1 VPAALVTGGLQPW
14 AVRNLTLLVTCSVQL
29 TVMIKGSLTAADL
42 TAGVPP
48 SSRGVP
54 GAGAQLTGVTV
65 NVTVDRV
72 LIRTPLNVLSIT
84 GASGWEVS
92 DCTII
97 QDGGCIGDFPW
108 QYVVNIFEAS
118 DGVFARNMVI
128 NHCMGYAIGS
138 SQRLVIDGNR
148 FISRGSTNSE
158 GNSIHTMM
166 HPDVPVE
173 NLYIGRNYHLGS
185 PAATNCAVG
194 ICRFEVRALPL

>member
-1 VPAALVTGGLQPW
+1 
-14 AVRNLTLLVTCSVQL
+14 VRNLTLLVTCSVQV
-29 TVMIKGSLTAADL
+29 TVMIKGALTAADQ
-42 TAGVPP
+42 TAGVAP
-48 SSRGVP
+48 SSRGAP

-72 LIRTPLNVLSIT
+72 LIPTPLNVLSIT

-92 DCTII
+92 DCTLV
-97 QDGGCIGDFPW
+97 QDGGCTGYFPW
-108 QYVVNIFEAS
+108 QYVVNIVQAS
-118 DGVFARNMVI
+118 DGVFIRNTVI

-138 SQRLVIDGNR
+138 SQRLVVDGNR

-158 GNSIHTMM
+158 GNSIHSMM

-185 PAATNCAVG
+185 PPATNCDVG
-194 ICRFEVRALPL
+194 ICRFEVRVVTVVGWASARK